1 MCESISTL
9 TETSNVLSLAAMM
22 KVIGP
27 TAKPYRGGHVTAQF
41 SVTESYA
48 GTFKALVNVR
58 RLDQNSFGNVV
69 TVQFKV
75 ANNIEVLNVHSGKVD
90 QKGNQVK
97 IQLKNE
103 KKTMIAVIQL
113 EGQIKG
119 GIFVAPKVNTMKFY

>member
-1 MCESISTL
+1 
-9 TETSNVLSLAAMM
+9 MM

-27 TAKPYRGGHVTAQF
+27 TVKPYRGGHVTAQF

-58 RLDQNSFGNVV
+58 RLDQNSFGNAV
-69 TVQFKV
+69 TVQFKI

-103 KKTMIAVIQL
+103 KKAMIAVIQL
-113 EGQIKG
+113 
-119 GIFVAPKVNTMKFY
+119 